1 MSASKMDRMRWMI
14 ALGVAV
20 VILGGGAFW
29 VWRDQAGAGSETTQ
43 SASESP
49 AVPTGRLRLLRAGVS
64 EARLLALDD
73 MQRTD
78 DGVEATVVVIG
89 KSSGSLEGGA
99 AVMSQRN
106 RFDCAR
112 GRAFDG
118 NMGFFDAD
126 GRLVTTRVLY
136 AGRHGR
142 PIATEEAEAAI
153 LCRGEKPEA
162 GRIFA
167 NFRAAQRELQTPPD
181 NYESVAASRPEDPD
195 VWAWLCSA
203 GARGR
208 WRDTTPGDCE
218 KAVKLNPASAEI
230 RLERGYLNLMTGKR
244 PAAETDFKHIIS
256 QEPSNAPALFG
267 QSLVLALR
275 GAKADA
281 RTYRVR
287 ALDIDPGVADWVELR
302 YGFRVGEEYRTH

>member
-29 VWRDQAGAGSETTQ
+29 VWRDQAGAGPATAQ
-43 SASESP
+43 SASEAP
-49 AVPTGRLRLLRAGVS
+49 AIPTGRLRLLRAGVT
-64 EARLLALDD
+64 EARLLAIDD
-73 MQRTD
+73 MRRTD

-89 KSSGSLEGGA
+89 KSSSSLEGGA
-99 AVMSQRN
+99 AVTSQRN

-112 GRAFDG
+112 GRVFDG
-118 NMGFFDAD
+118 NIGFFDAD
-126 GRLVTTRVLY
+126 GRLLTTKALY

-153 LCRGEKPEA
+153 LCGGEKQEA
-162 GRIFA
+162 GRVFSSV
-167 NFRAAQRELQTPPD
+167 RSAQRELQSPPD
-181 NYESVAASRPEDPD
+181 DYASVAASRPEDPD

-208 WRDTTPGDCE
+208 WRATTPSDCDR
-218 KAVKLNPASAEI
+218 AVKLNPDSAEI
-230 RLERGYLNLMTGKR
+230 RLERGYLNLTTGKR
-244 PAAETDFKHIIS
+244 PAADADFKHVLS

-267 QSLVLALR
+267 RSLILALR
-275 GAKADA
+275 GAKAEA

-287 ALDIDPGVADWVELR
+287 ALDVDPAVADWVELR
-302 YGFRVGEEYRTH
+302 YGFRVGEEYRTR